1 MMKTFRVVPEIFYF
15 DTFQEF
21 AEAFALGEGDLLVT
35 NRWIYDPYIKPLGFE
50 GAVLFQEDYGSGEPS
65 DQMIDAL
72 IKDARPYTYDR
83 ILALGGGTILD
94 ICKILALDIEEPS
107 KNLFAGV
114 LVPEQ
119 KKQLVAIPTTCGT
132 GSEVTNV
139 VIAEQTELHT
149 KKGFAS
155 DEAFPTMAVL
165 IPEVLQSLPE
175 YAFVTSSIDA
185 LIHGSESYLSPGATP
200 ASELFSLEAIR
211 LILNGYEKI
220 YFSGG
225 DPAEQR
231 KAYLKDFCCGA
242 NYAGIAF
249 GNAGCAAVHA
259 ISYAIGG
266 AFHVAHGEANYQ
278 FFTEVFKLYQK
289 KAPEGKIR
297 LLNRVFA
304 EILGCEE
311 NQVYAALEGRLDR
324 ILPRKPLRQYGM
336 KPDQIDLFTDY
347 TLENQQRL
355 LKNNYVPLS
364 REEIRAIFEARY

>member
-1 MMKTFRVVPEIFYF
+1 
-15 DTFQEF
+15 
-21 AEAFALGEGDLLVT
+21 
-35 NRWIYDPYIKPLGFE
+35 
-50 GAVLFQEDYGSGEPS
+50 
-65 DQMIDAL
+65 
-72 IKDARPYTYDR
+72 
-83 ILALGGGTILD
+83 
-94 ICKILALDIEEPS
+94 
-107 KNLFAGV
+107 
-114 LVPEQ
+114 
-119 KKQLVAIPTTCGT
+119 
-132 GSEVTNV
+132 
-139 VIAEQTELHT
+139 
-149 KKGFAS
+149 
-155 DEAFPTMAVL
+155 MAVL

-297 LLNRVFA
+297 LFKPSLRRDPGLRGKSGLCSAGRAAVT
-304 EILGCEE
+304 GSCRE
-311 NQVYAALEGRLDR
+311 NHCVSME
-324 ILPRKPLRQYGM
+324 
-336 KPDQIDLFTDY
+336 
-347 TLENQQRL
+347 
-355 LKNNYVPLS
+355 
-364 REEIRAIFEARY
+364 